1 MKEVVMVGSGRLG
14 GLEELVLLALVRL
27 KDNAYG
33 VTIRR
38 ELIER
43 TGKDVS
49 IGAVYTTLERLEAKG
64 YVSSRLGDA
73 TPQRGG
79 RAKRFFRLE
88 ARGADALATSRDL
101 VTRMGEGL
109 SYA

>member
-1 MKEVVMVGSGRLG
+1 MKEVTMVGLGRLG
-14 GLEELVLLALVRL
+14 TLEELVLLALIRL

-38 ELIER
+38 ELTER
-43 TGKDVS
+43 VGKDVS
-49 IGAVYTTLERLEAKG
+49 IGAVYTTLERLEGKG
-64 YVSSRLGDA
+64 FVSSRVGEA

-88 ARGADALATSRDL
+88 ARGADALAASRDA
-101 VTRMGEGL
+101 VARMGEGL

>member
-1 MKEVVMVGSGRLG
+1 MVGVGRLG
-14 GLEELVLLALVRL
+14 GLEELVLLALIRL

-43 TGKDVS
+43 TGQEVS
-49 IGAVYTTLERLEAKG
+49 IGAVYTTLERLEGKG
-64 YVSSRLGDA
+64 YVSSRVGNA

-88 ARGADALATSRDL
+88 ARGADALATAREL